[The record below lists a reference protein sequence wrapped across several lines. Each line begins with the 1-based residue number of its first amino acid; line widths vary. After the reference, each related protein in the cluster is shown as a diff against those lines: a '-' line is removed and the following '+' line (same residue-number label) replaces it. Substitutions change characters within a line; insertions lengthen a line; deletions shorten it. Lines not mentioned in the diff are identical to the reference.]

1 MQKKI
6 ALALGAAFS
15 ISVAG
20 TVLAASA
27 NLFAVVPEHHW
38 SYSAVGQLAK
48 AGIVEG
54 FGGSVYREDVML
66 TRVEMAAIVAK
77 AIAKADKAG
86 SEDQAVIKKLQA
98 EFAPEL
104 NMGSTDNTER
114 RLEKLEKG
122 KSSVKISGDARLR
135 YQSNWNQNAT
145 NKDAKNTTRMEQRV
159 RLNISSEVAENVT
172 LLGRVAATNRSN
184 VRGVN
189 ELSKTSKNN
198 TVSFDRA
205 EFQWKNKE
213 TALSVGRILPA
224 LGQGL
229 LWDYN
234 SVDGAMA
241 TYNFGNAQLSAG
253 YGDLAAYTASGNTT
267 NAFLANLKVNVG
279 SATNITVGHLNTMS
293 NNFLDKD
300 KNKIQYDL
308 EQTAVGFTTKT
319 GEFTVTGEY
328 VKNSDSKLPANA
340 QDHGYWGRL
349 LWKGIDNS
357 KPGTVG
363 ISFDYL
369 SLGNCAIDSYNNPG
383 TLVVSG
389 GNSTTGIGGDG
400 AKGYGFGVQYV
411 VAKNANVEARYYNLK
426 PYDQGKSTFS
436 SYKDSYH
443 LIGNFKF

>member
-1 MQKKI
+1 MKKKI
-6 ALALGAAFS
+6 ALAIGAIFS
-15 ISVAG
+15 MNVAG
-20 TVLAASA
+20 TVLAAPA

-86 SEDQAVIKKLQA
+86 SEEQAVIKKLQA

-104 NMGSTDNTER
+104 NMGSTDNTEQ
-114 RLEKLEKG
+114 RLAKLEKG

-135 YQSNWNQNAT
+135 YQSNWNQSAKSTHEKNA
-145 NKDAKNTTRMEQRV
+145 TRMEQRV
-159 RLNISSEVAENVT
+159 RLNMSAEVAENIT
-172 LLGRVAATNRSN
+172 LLSRVAATNRSN
-184 VRGVN
+184 VRKADAQ
-189 ELSKTSKNN
+189 SKSSTNN
-198 TVSFDRA
+198 TVRFDRA
-205 EFQWKNKE
+205 EFQWNNKE
-213 TALSVGRILPA
+213 MTVAAGRILPA

-241 TYNFGNAQLSAG
+241 TYNLGNAQLSAG
-253 YGDLAAYTASGNTT
+253 YGDLAAYTESGSTT

-279 SATNITVGHLNTMS
+279 PSTNITVGHLNTMS
-293 NNFLDKD
+293 NNILDSKD
-300 KNKIQYDL
+300 KKIQYDL
-308 EQTAVGFTTKT
+308 EQTAIGFTTKT
-319 GEFTVTGEY
+319 GDFTVTGEY
-328 VKNSDSKLPANA
+328 VKNSDSKLPAEA

-357 KPGTVG
+357 KPGTFG

-369 SLGNCAIDSYNNPG
+369 SLGNYAVDSTNNPS
-383 TLVVSG
+383 TLVISG
-389 GNSTTGIGGDG
+389 GNGLGGDG
-400 AKGYGFGVQYV
+400 AKGYGFGAQYV
-411 VAKNANVEARYYNLK
+411 FAKNANVEARYYNLK

>member
-1 MQKKI
+1 MKKKI

-15 ISVAG
+15 MSVAG
-20 TVLAASA
+20 TVLAAPA

-77 AIAKADKAG
+77 AIAKADKAD
-86 SEDQAVIKKLQA
+86 SEEQAMIKKLQA

-104 NMGSTDNTER
+104 NMGGTDNTEQ
-114 RLEKLEKG
+114 RLAKLEKG

-135 YQSNWNQNAT
+135 YQSNWAQGAT
-145 NKDAKNTTRMEQRV
+145 NQSKKTPTRMEERV
-159 RLNISSEVAENVT
+159 RLNLSSEVAENIT
-172 LLGRVAATNRSN
+172 LFGRLTATNTSN
-184 VRGVN
+184 KRGVDKS
-189 ELSKTSKNN
+189 SKTSTTNSP
-198 TVSFDRA
+198 TFDRA

-213 TALSVGRILPA
+213 TAVSVGRILPS

-253 YGDLAAYTASGNTT
+253 YGDLAAYTASGSTT

-279 SATNITVGHLNTMS
+279 PASNITVAHLNTMT
-293 NNFLDKD
+293 NTIANY
-300 KNKIQYDL
+300 NL

-319 GEFTVTGEY
+319 GDFTVIGEY
-328 VKNSDSKLPANA
+328 VKNNDSKLPAGS

-357 KPGTVG
+357 KPGTFG

-369 SLGNCAIDSYNNPG
+369 ALGNYAVDSYNNPG

-389 GNSTTGIGGDG
+389 GNSATGLGGDG
-400 AKGYGFGVQYV
+400 AKGYGFGAQYV
-411 VAKNANVEARYYNLK
+411 FAKNANVEARYYNLK

>member
-1 MQKKI
+1 MKKNI
-6 ALALGAAFS
+6 TLAIGAVFS
-15 ISVAG
+15 MSVAG
-20 TVLAASA
+20 TVLAAPA

-86 SEDQAVIKKLQA
+86 SEEQAVIKKLQA

-104 NMGSTDNTER
+104 TMGSTDNTEQ
-114 RLEKLEKG
+114 RLAKLEKG

-135 YQSNWNQNAT
+135 YQSNWNQSAT
-145 NKDAKNTTRMEQRV
+145 DKSSKTPTRMEERV
-159 RLNISSEVAENVT
+159 RLNVSSEVTENIT
-172 LLGRVAATNRSN
+172 LLGRLTATNISN
-184 VRGVN
+184 KRGVN
-189 ELSKTSKNN
+189 KSVKTSETKSL
-198 TVSFDRA
+198 TFDRA

-213 TALSVGRILPA
+213 TAVSAGRILPS

-234 SVDGAMA
+234 SVDGVMA
-241 TYNFGNAQLSAG
+241 TYNFDKVQLSAG
-253 YGDLAAYTASGNTT
+253 YGDLAAYTYTDNNSTR
-267 NAFLANLKVNVG
+267 NAFLANVKIQAGTAANVTI
-279 SATNITVGHLNTMS
+279 AHLNTMT
-293 NNFLDKD
+293 NDVANY
-300 KNKIQYDL
+300 NL
-308 EQTAVGFTTKT
+308 EQTAIGFTTKT
-319 GEFTVTGEY
+319 GDFTVTGEY
-328 VKNSDSKLPANA
+328 VKNSDSKLPAEA

-357 KPGTVG
+357 KPGTFG

-369 SLGNCAIDSYNNPG
+369 SLGNYAVDSTNNPS
-383 TLVVSG
+383 TLVISG
-389 GNSTTGIGGDG
+389 GNGLGGDG
-400 AKGYGFGVQYV
+400 AKGYGFGAQYV
-411 VAKNANVEARYYNLK
+411 FAKNANVEARYYNLK

>member
-1 MQKKI
+1 MKKKI

-15 ISVAG
+15 MSVAG
-20 TVLAASA
+20 TVLGAPA

-38 SYSAVGQLAK
+38 TYSAVGQLAK

-54 FGGSVYREDVML
+54 FGGSSYREDVML

-86 SEDQAVIKKLQA
+86 SEEQAVIKKLQA

-104 NMGSTDNTER
+104 NMGSTDNTEQ
-114 RLEKLEKG
+114 RLAKLEKG

-135 YQSNWNQNAT
+135 YQSNWNQSAT
-145 NKDAKNTTRMEQRV
+145 DKSSKTPTRMEERV
-159 RLNISSEVAENVT
+159 RLNVSSEVTENIT
-172 LLGRVAATNRSN
+172 LLGRLTATNISN
-184 VRGVN
+184 KRGVN
-189 ELSKTSKNN
+189 KAVKTSETKSL
-198 TVSFDRA
+198 TFDRA

-213 TALSVGRILPA
+213 TAVSAGRILPS

-234 SVDGAMA
+234 SVDGVMA
-241 TYNFGNAQLSAG
+241 TYNFDKVQLSAG
-253 YGDLAAYTASGNTT
+253 YGDLAAYTYTDNNSTR
-267 NAFLANLKVNVG
+267 NAFLANVKIQAGTAANVTI
-279 SATNITVGHLNTMS
+279 AHLNTMT
-293 NNFLDKD
+293 NDVANY
-300 KNKIQYDL
+300 NL
-308 EQTAVGFTTKT
+308 EQTAIGFTTKT
-319 GEFTVTGEY
+319 GDFTVTGEY
-328 VKNSDSKLPANA
+328 VKNSDSKLPAEA

-357 KPGTVG
+357 KPGTFG

-369 SLGNCAIDSYNNPG
+369 SLGNYAVDSTNNPS

-389 GNSTTGIGGDG
+389 GNGIGGNG
-400 AKGYGFGVQYV
+400 AKGYGFGAQYV
-411 VAKNANVEARYYNLK
+411 FAKNANVEARYYNLK
-426 PYDQGKSTFS
+426 PYDQKQAGFS
-436 SYKDSYH
+436 SYKDSFH

>member
-1 MQKKI
+1 MKKNI
-6 ALALGAAFS
+6 ALAIGAVFS
-15 ISVAG
+15 MSVAG
-20 TVLAASA
+20 TVLAAPA

-86 SEDQAVIKKLQA
+86 SEEQAVIKKLQA

-104 NMGSTDNTER
+104 NMGSTDNTEQ
-114 RLEKLEKG
+114 RLAKLEKG
-122 KSSVKISGDARLR
+122 KSSVIISGDARLR
-135 YQSNWNQNAT
+135 YQSNWNQSAKNT
-145 NKDAKNTTRMEQRV
+145 DSKNTTRMEQRV
-159 RLNISSEVAENVT
+159 RLNMSAEVADNIT
-172 LLGRVAATNRSN
+172 LLSRVAATNRSN

-205 EFQWKNKE
+205 EFLWTNKE
-213 TALSVGRILPA
+213 MTVAAGRILPA

-234 SVDGAMA
+234 SVDGAVA

-253 YGDLAAYTASGNTT
+253 YGDLAAYTESGSTT

-279 SATNITVGHLNTMS
+279 PSTNITVGHLNTMS
-293 NNFLDKD
+293 NNILDSKD
-300 KNKIQYDL
+300 KKIQYDL
-308 EQTAVGFTTKT
+308 EQTAIGFTTKT
-319 GEFTVTGEY
+319 GDFTVTGEY
-328 VKNSDSKLPANA
+328 VKNSDSKLPAEA

-357 KPGTVG
+357 KPGTFG

-369 SLGNCAIDSYNNPG
+369 SLGNYAVDSTNNPS
-383 TLVVSG
+383 TLVISG
-389 GNSTTGIGGDG
+389 GNGLGGDG
-400 AKGYGFGVQYV
+400 AKGYGFGAQYV
-411 VAKNANVEARYYNLK
+411 FANNANVEARYYNLK

>member
-1 MQKKI
+1 MKKNI
-6 ALALGAAFS
+6 ALAIGAVFS
-15 ISVAG
+15 MSVAG
-20 TVLAASA
+20 TVLAAPA

-54 FGGSVYREDVML
+54 FGGSIYREDVML

-104 NMGSTDNTER
+104 TMGSTDNTEQ
-114 RLEKLEKG
+114 RLAKLEKG

-135 YQSNWNQNAT
+135 YQSNWAQGAT
-145 NKDAKNTTRMEQRV
+145 NKHEKNATRMEQRV
-159 RLNISSEVAENVT
+159 RLNMSAEVAENIT
-172 LLGRVAATNRSN
+172 LLSRVAATNKSN
-184 VRGVN
+184 VRKADAQ
-189 ELSKTSKNN
+189 SKSSTNN
-198 TVSFDRA
+198 TVRFDRA
-205 EFQWKNKE
+205 EFQWNNKE
-213 TALSVGRILPA
+213 MTVAAGRILPA

-234 SVDGAMA
+234 SVDGAVA

-253 YGDLAAYTASGNTT
+253 YGDLAAYTESGSTT

-279 SATNITVGHLNTMS
+279 PSTNITVGHLNTMS
-293 NNFLDKD
+293 NNILDSKD
-300 KNKIQYDL
+300 KKIQYDL
-308 EQTAVGFTTKT
+308 EQTAIGFTTKA
-319 GEFTVTGEY
+319 GDFTVNGEY
-328 VKNSDSKLPANA
+328 VKNSDSKLPAEA

-357 KPGTVG
+357 KPGTFG

-369 SLGNCAIDSYNNPG
+369 SLGNYAVDSTNNPS
-383 TLVVSG
+383 TLVISG
-389 GNSTTGIGGDG
+389 GNGLGGDG
-400 AKGYGFGVQYV
+400 AKGYGFGAQYV
-411 VAKNANVEARYYNLK
+411 FAKNANVEARYYNLK

>member
-1 MQKKI
+1 MKKNI
-6 ALALGAAFS
+6 ALAIGAVFS
-15 ISVAG
+15 MSVAG
-20 TVLAASA
+20 TVLAAPA

-54 FGGSVYREDVML
+54 FGGSIYREDVML

-104 NMGSTDNTER
+104 NMGSTDNTEQ
-114 RLEKLEKG
+114 RLAKLEKG

-135 YQSNWNQNAT
+135 YQSNWAQGATDKHEKNA
-145 NKDAKNTTRMEQRV
+145 TRMEQRV
-159 RLNISSEVAENVT
+159 RLNMTAEVAENIT
-172 LLGRVAATNRSN
+172 LLSRVAATNKSN
-184 VRGVN
+184 VRKADAQ
-189 ELSKTSKNN
+189 SKSSTNN
-198 TVSFDRA
+198 TVRFDRA
-205 EFQWKNKE
+205 EFQWNNKE
-213 TALSVGRILPA
+213 MTVAAGRILPA

-234 SVDGAMA
+234 SVDGAVA

-253 YGDLAAYTASGNTT
+253 YGDLAAYTESGSTT

-279 SATNITVGHLNTMS
+279 PSTNITVGHLNTMS
-293 NNFLDKD
+293 NNILDSKD
-300 KNKIQYDL
+300 KKIQYDL
-308 EQTAVGFTTKT
+308 EQTAIGFTTKA
-319 GEFTVTGEY
+319 GDFTVTGEY
-328 VKNSDSKLPANA
+328 VKNSDSKLPAEA

-357 KPGTVG
+357 KPGTFG

-369 SLGNCAIDSYNNPG
+369 SLGNYAVDSTNNPS
-383 TLVVSG
+383 TLVISG
-389 GNSTTGIGGDG
+389 GNGLGGDG
-400 AKGYGFGVQYV
+400 AKGYGFGAQYV
-411 VAKNANVEARYYNLK
+411 FAKNANVEARYYNLK

>member
-1 MQKKI
+1 MKKKI

-15 ISVAG
+15 MSVAG
-20 TVLAASA
+20 TVLAAPA

-38 SYSAVGQLAK
+38 TYSAVGKLAK

-54 FGGSVYREDVML
+54 FGGSAYREDVML

-77 AIAKADKAG
+77 AIAKADKAD
-86 SEDQAVIKKLQA
+86 SEEQAVIKKLQA

-104 NMGSTDNTER
+104 NMGGTDNTEQ
-114 RLEKLEKG
+114 RLAKLEKG

-135 YQSNWNQNAT
+135 YQSNWNQNAKNT
-145 NKDAKNTTRMEQRV
+145 DSKNTTRMEQRV
-159 RLNISSEVAENVT
+159 RLNISSEVAENIT
-172 LLGRVAATNRSN
+172 LLSRVAATNRSN
-184 VRGVN
+184 FRGVN

-213 TALSVGRILPA
+213 ATVSVGRTLPA

-234 SVDGAMA
+234 SVDGAMV
-241 TYNFGNAQLSAG
+241 TYQFGNAQLLAG

-279 SATNITVGHLNTMS
+279 PSTNITVAHLNTTS

-300 KNKIQYDL
+300 KKKIQYDL
-308 EQTAVGFTTKT
+308 EQTAIGFTTKS
-319 GEFTVTGEY
+319 GDFTVTGEY
-328 VKNSDSKLPANA
+328 VKNSDSKLPTGA

-357 KPGTVG
+357 KPGTFG
-363 ISFDYL
+363 INFDYL
-369 SLGNCAIDSYNNPG
+369 ALGNYAIDSFNNPG

-389 GNSTTGIGGDG
+389 GDSATGIGGNG
-400 AKGYGFGVQYV
+400 AKGYGFGAQYV
-411 VAKNANVEARYYNLK
+411 FAKNANVEARYYNLK
-426 PYDQGKSTFS
+426 PYDQGKSGFS

>member
-1 MQKKI
+1 MKKNI
-6 ALALGAAFS
+6 ALAIGAVFS
-15 ISVAG
+15 MSVAG
-20 TVLAASA
+20 TVLAAPA

-86 SEDQAVIKKLQA
+86 SEEQAVIKKLQA

-104 NMGSTDNTER
+104 TMGSTDSTEQ
-114 RLEKLEKG
+114 RLAKLDKG

-135 YQSNWNQNAT
+135 YQSNWNQS
-145 NKDAKNTTRMEQRV
+145 AKNTHEKNATRMEQRV
-159 RLNISSEVAENVT
+159 RLNMSAEVAENIT
-172 LLGRVAATNRSN
+172 LLSRVAATNRSN
-184 VRGVN
+184 VRKADAQ
-189 ELSKTSKNN
+189 SKSSTNN
-198 TVSFDRA
+198 TVRFDRA
-205 EFQWKNKE
+205 EFQWNNKE
-213 TALSVGRILPA
+213 MTVATGRILPA

-234 SVDGAMA
+234 SVDGAVA

-253 YGDLAAYTASGNTT
+253 YGDLAAYTESGSTT
-267 NAFLANLKVNVG
+267 NAFFANLKVNVG
-279 SATNITVGHLNTMS
+279 PSTNITVGHLNTMS
-293 NNFLDKD
+293 NNILDSKD
-300 KNKIQYDL
+300 KKIQYDL
-308 EQTAVGFTTKT
+308 EQTAIGFTTKT
-319 GEFTVTGEY
+319 GDFTVTGEY
-328 VKNSDSKLPANA
+328 VKNSDSKLPAEA

-357 KPGTVG
+357 KPGTFG

-369 SLGNCAIDSYNNPG
+369 SLGNYAVDSTNNPS
-383 TLVVSG
+383 TLVISG
-389 GNSTTGIGGDG
+389 GNGLGGDG
-400 AKGYGFGVQYV
+400 AKGYGFGAQYV
-411 VAKNANVEARYYNLK
+411 FAKNANVEARYYNLK

>member
-1 MQKKI
+1 MKKKI
-6 ALALGAAFS
+6 ALALGAVFS
-15 ISVAG
+15 MNVAG
-20 TVLAASA
+20 TVLAAPA

-86 SEDQAVIKKLQA
+86 SEEQAVIKKLQA

-104 NMGSTDNTER
+104 NMGSTDNTEQ
-114 RLEKLEKG
+114 RLAKLEKG

-135 YQSNWNQNAT
+135 YQSNWAQGAT
-145 NKDAKNTTRMEQRV
+145 DESKKTPTRMEERV
-159 RLNISSEVAENVT
+159 RLNLSSEVAENIT
-172 LLGRVAATNRSN
+172 LLARLTASN
-184 VRGVN
+184 TSNKRGVD
-189 ELSKTSKNN
+189 LPAKTSTTN
-198 TVSFDRA
+198 SPAFDRA

-213 TALSVGRILPA
+213 SAVSIGRILPS

-241 TYNFGNAQLSAG
+241 TYNFDKVQLSAG
-253 YGDLAAYTASGNTT
+253 YGDLAAYTYTDNKSTR
-267 NAFLANLKVNVG
+267 NAFLANAKIQAG
-279 SATNITVGHLNTMS
+279 AATSVTIAHLNTMT
-293 NNFLDKD
+293 NDVNY
-300 KNKIQYDL
+300 NL

-319 GEFTVTGEY
+319 GDFTVTGEY
-328 VKNSDSKLPANA
+328 VKNSDSKLSVDA

-357 KPGTVG
+357 KPGTFG

-369 SLGNCAIDSYNNPG
+369 SLGNYAVDSTNNPS

-389 GNSTTGIGGDG
+389 GNGLGGDG
-400 AKGYGFGVQYV
+400 AKGYGFGAQYV
-411 VAKNANVEARYYNLK
+411 FAKNANVEARYYNLK
-426 PYDQGKSTFS
+426 PYDQGKSSFS

>member
-1 MQKKI
+1 MKKKI
-6 ALALGAAFS
+6 ALALGAVFS
-15 ISVAG
+15 MSVAG
-20 TVLAASA
+20 TVLAAPA

-86 SEDQAVIKKLQA
+86 SEEQAVIKKLQA

-104 NMGSTDNTER
+104 TMGSTDNTEQ
-114 RLEKLEKG
+114 RLTKLEKG

-135 YQSNWNQNAT
+135 YQSNWAQGAT
-145 NKDAKNTTRMEQRV
+145 DKSSKTPTRMEERV
-159 RLNISSEVAENVT
+159 RLNVSSEVTENIT
-172 LLGRVAATNRSN
+172 LLGRLTATNISN
-184 VRGVN
+184 KRGVN
-189 ELSKTSKNN
+189 KSVKTSETKSL
-198 TVSFDRA
+198 TFDRA

-213 TALSVGRILPA
+213 TAVSAGRILPS

-234 SVDGAMA
+234 SVDGVMA
-241 TYNFGNAQLSAG
+241 TYNFDKVQLSAG
-253 YGDLAAYTASGNTT
+253 YGDLAAYTATGSTT
-267 NAFLANLKVNVG
+267 NAFLANLKINVG
-279 SATNITVGHLNTMS
+279 PSTNITVGHLNTMS
-293 NNFLDKD
+293 NNILDDD
-300 KNKIQYDL
+300 KKKIQYDFD
-308 EQTAVGFTTKT
+308 QTAVGFTTKT

-328 VKNSDSKLPANA
+328 VKNSDSKLPAGA

-357 KPGTVG
+357 KPGTFG

-369 SLGNCAIDSYNNPG
+369 ALGSYAVDSTNNPS

-389 GNSTTGIGGDG
+389 GNGLGNDG
-400 AKGYGFGVQYV
+400 AKGYGFGAQYV
-411 VAKNANVEARYYNLK
+411 FAKNANVEARYYNLK

>member
-1 MQKKI
+1 MKKNI
-6 ALALGAAFS
+6 TLAIGAVFS
-15 ISVAG
+15 MSVAG
-20 TVLAASA
+20 TVLAAPA

-54 FGGSVYREDVML
+54 FGGSAYREDVML

-86 SEDQAVIKKLQA
+86 SEEQAVIKKLQA

-104 NMGSTDNTER
+104 TMGSTDSTEQ
-114 RLEKLEKG
+114 RLAKLEKG

-135 YQSNWNQNAT
+135 YQSNWNQSAT
-145 NKDAKNTTRMEQRV
+145 DKSSKTPTRMEERV
-159 RLNISSEVAENVT
+159 RLNVSSEVTENIT
-172 LLGRVAATNRSN
+172 LLGRLTATNISN
-184 VRGVN
+184 KRGVN
-189 ELSKTSKNN
+189 KSVKTSETKSL
-198 TVSFDRA
+198 TFDRA

-213 TALSVGRILPA
+213 TAVSAGRILPS

-234 SVDGAMA
+234 SVDGVMA
-241 TYNFGNAQLSAG
+241 TYNFDKVQLSAG
-253 YGDLAAYTASGNTT
+253 YGDLAAYTYTDNNSTR
-267 NAFLANLKVNVG
+267 NAFLANVKIQAGTAANVTI
-279 SATNITVGHLNTMS
+279 AHLNTMT
-293 NNFLDKD
+293 NDVANY
-300 KNKIQYDL
+300 NL
-308 EQTAVGFTTKT
+308 EQTAIGFTTKT
-319 GEFTVTGEY
+319 GDFTVTGEY
-328 VKNSDSKLPANA
+328 VKNSDSKLPAEA

-357 KPGTVG
+357 KPGTFG

-369 SLGNCAIDSYNNPG
+369 SLGNYAVDSTNNPS
-383 TLVVSG
+383 TLVISG
-389 GNSTTGIGGDG
+389 GNGLGGDG
-400 AKGYGFGVQYV
+400 AKGYGFGAQYV
-411 VAKNANVEARYYNLK
+411 FAKNANVEARYYNLK

>member
-1 MQKKI
+1 MKKNI
-6 ALALGAAFS
+6 ALAIGAVFS
-15 ISVAG
+15 MSVAG
-20 TVLAASA
+20 TVLAAPA

-54 FGGSVYREDVML
+54 FGGSIYREDVML

-86 SEDQAVIKKLQA
+86 SEEQAVIKKLQA

-104 NMGSTDNTER
+104 NMGSTDNTEQ
-114 RLEKLEKG
+114 RLAKLEKG

-135 YQSNWNQNAT
+135 YQSNWNQS
-145 NKDAKNTTRMEQRV
+145 AKNTHEKNATRMEQRV
-159 RLNISSEVAENVT
+159 RLNMSAEVAENIT
-172 LLGRVAATNRSN
+172 LLSRVAATNRSN
-184 VRGVN
+184 VRKADAQ
-189 ELSKTSKNN
+189 SKSSTNN
-198 TVSFDRA
+198 TVRFDRA
-205 EFQWKNKE
+205 EFQWNNKE
-213 TALSVGRILPA
+213 MTVAAGRILPV

-234 SVDGAMA
+234 SVDGAVA

-253 YGDLAAYTASGNTT
+253 YGDLAAYTESGSTT

-279 SATNITVGHLNTMS
+279 PSTNITVGHLNTMS
-293 NNFLDKD
+293 NNILDSKD
-300 KNKIQYDL
+300 KKIQYDL
-308 EQTAVGFTTKT
+308 EQTAIGFTTKT
-319 GEFTVTGEY
+319 GDFTVTGEY
-328 VKNSDSKLPANA
+328 VKNSDSKLPAEA

-357 KPGTVG
+357 KPGTFG

-369 SLGNCAIDSYNNPG
+369 SLGNYAVDSTNNPS
-383 TLVVSG
+383 TLVLSG
-389 GNSTTGIGGDG
+389 GNGLGGDG
-400 AKGYGFGVQYV
+400 AKGYGFGAQYV
-411 VAKNANVEARYYNLK
+411 FAKNANVEARYYNLK

>member
-1 MQKKI
+1 MKKKI
-6 ALALGAAFS
+6 ALALGAVFS
-15 ISVAG
+15 MSVAG
-20 TVLAASA
+20 TVLAAPA
-27 NLFAVVPEHHW
+27 NLFAVVPKHHW

-54 FGGSVYREDVML
+54 FGGSIYREDVML

-86 SEDQAVIKKLQA
+86 SEEQAVIKKLQA

-104 NMGSTDNTER
+104 NMGSTDNTEQ
-114 RLEKLEKG
+114 RLTKLEKG

-135 YQSNWNQNAT
+135 YQSNWNQNAKNT
-145 NKDAKNTTRMEQRV
+145 DSKNTTRMEQRV
-159 RLNISSEVAENVT
+159 RVNLTSEMAGNISF
-172 LLGRVAATNRSN
+172 LGRVAATNRSN
-184 VRGVN
+184 VRDVN
-189 ELSKTSKNN
+189 ANVKTSKNN

-213 TALSVGRILPA
+213 TTVSAGRILPA

-234 SVDGAMA
+234 SIDGAIA
-241 TYNFGNAQLSAG
+241 AYNFGNAQLLAG
-253 YGDLAAYTASGNTT
+253 YGDLAAYTASGKTT
-267 NAFLANLKVNVG
+267 NAFLANFKVNVG
-279 SATNITVGHLNTMS
+279 PTSNITVAHLNTMT
-293 NNFLDKD
+293 NAIADYN
-300 KNKIQYDL
+300 L

-328 VKNSDSKLPANA
+328 VKNSDSKLPAGA

-357 KPGTVG
+357 NPGTFG

-369 SLGNCAIDSYNNPG
+369 ALGNYAVDSYNNPG

-389 GNSTTGIGGDG
+389 GNSITGLGGDG
-400 AKGYGFGVQYV
+400 AKGYGFGAQYV
-411 VAKNANVEARYYNLK
+411 FAKNANVEARYYNLK
-426 PYDQGKSTFS
+426 PYDQGKSSFS

>member
-1 MQKKI
+1 MKKKI
-6 ALALGAAFS
+6 ALAIGAIFS
-15 ISVAG
+15 MNVAG
-20 TVLAASA
+20 TVLAAPA

-86 SEDQAVIKKLQA
+86 SEEQAVIKKLQA

-104 NMGSTDNTER
+104 TMGSTDNTEQ
-114 RLEKLEKG
+114 RLAKLEKG

-135 YQSNWNQNAT
+135 YQSNWNQS
-145 NKDAKNTTRMEQRV
+145 AKNTHEKNATRMEQRV
-159 RLNISSEVAENVT
+159 RLNMSAEVAENIT
-172 LLGRVAATNRSN
+172 LLSRVAATNRSN
-184 VRGVN
+184 VRKADAQ
-189 ELSKTSKNN
+189 SKSSTNN
-198 TVSFDRA
+198 TVRFDRA
-205 EFQWKNKE
+205 EFQWNNKE
-213 TALSVGRILPA
+213 MTVAAGRILPA

-234 SVDGAMA
+234 SVDGAVA

-253 YGDLAAYTASGNTT
+253 YGDLAAYTESGSTT

-279 SATNITVGHLNTMS
+279 PSTNITVGHLNTMS
-293 NNFLDKD
+293 NNILDSKD
-300 KNKIQYDL
+300 KKIQYDL
-308 EQTAVGFTTKT
+308 EQTAIGFTTKT
-319 GEFTVTGEY
+319 GDFTVTGEY
-328 VKNSDSKLPANA
+328 VKNSDSKLPAEA

-357 KPGTVG
+357 KPGTFG

-369 SLGNCAIDSYNNPG
+369 SLGNYAVDSTNNPS
-383 TLVVSG
+383 TLVISG
-389 GNSTTGIGGDG
+389 GNGLGGDG
-400 AKGYGFGVQYV
+400 AKGYGFGAQYV
-411 VAKNANVEARYYNLK
+411 FAKNANVEARYYNLK

-443 LIGNFKF
+443 LLGNFKF

>member
-1 MQKKI
+1 MKKNI
-6 ALALGAAFS
+6 ALAIGAIFS
-15 ISVAG
+15 MNVAG
-20 TVLAASA
+20 TVLAAPA

-86 SEDQAVIKKLQA
+86 SEEQAVIKKLQA

-104 NMGSTDNTER
+104 TMGSTDSTEQ
-114 RLEKLEKG
+114 RLAKLEKG

-135 YQSNWNQNAT
+135 YQSNWNQS
-145 NKDAKNTTRMEQRV
+145 AKNTHEKNATRMEQRV
-159 RLNISSEVAENVT
+159 RLNMSAEVAENIT
-172 LLGRVAATNRSN
+172 LLSRVAATNRSN
-184 VRGVN
+184 VRKADAQ
-189 ELSKTSKNN
+189 SKSSTNN
-198 TVSFDRA
+198 TVRFDRA
-205 EFQWKNKE
+205 EFQWNNKE
-213 TALSVGRILPA
+213 MTVATGRILPA

-234 SVDGAMA
+234 SVDGAVA

-253 YGDLAAYTASGNTT
+253 YGDLAAYTESGSTT

-279 SATNITVGHLNTMS
+279 PSTNITVGHLNTMS
-293 NNFLDKD
+293 NNILDSKD
-300 KNKIQYDL
+300 KKIQYDL
-308 EQTAVGFTTKT
+308 EQTAIGFTTKT
-319 GEFTVTGEY
+319 GDFTVTGEY
-328 VKNSDSKLPANA
+328 VKNSDSKLPAEA

-357 KPGTVG
+357 KPGTFG

-369 SLGNCAIDSYNNPG
+369 SLGNYAVDSTNNPS
-383 TLVVSG
+383 TLVISG
-389 GNSTTGIGGDG
+389 GNGLGGDG
-400 AKGYGFGVQYV
+400 AKGYGFGAQYV
-411 VAKNANVEARYYNLK
+411 FAKNANVEARYYNLK

>member
-1 MQKKI
+1 MKKNI
-6 ALALGAAFS
+6 TLAIGAVFS
-15 ISVAG
+15 MSVAG
-20 TVLAASA
+20 TVLAAPA

-86 SEDQAVIKKLQA
+86 SEEQAVIKKLQA

-104 NMGSTDNTER
+104 TMGSTDNTEQ
-114 RLEKLEKG
+114 RLAKLEKG

-135 YQSNWNQNAT
+135 YQSNWNQNAKNT
-145 NKDAKNTTRMEQRV
+145 DSKNTTRMEQRV
-159 RLNISSEVAENVT
+159 RLNMSAEVADNIT
-172 LLGRVAATNRSN
+172 LLSRVAATNRSN

-205 EFQWKNKE
+205 EFLWTNKE
-213 TALSVGRILPA
+213 MTVAAGRILPA

-234 SVDGAMA
+234 SVDGAVA

-253 YGDLAAYTASGNTT
+253 YGDLAAYTESGSTT

-279 SATNITVGHLNTMS
+279 PSTNITVGHLNTMS
-293 NNFLDKD
+293 NNILDSKD
-300 KNKIQYDL
+300 KKIQYDL
-308 EQTAVGFTTKT
+308 EQTAIGFTTKT
-319 GEFTVTGEY
+319 GDFTVTGEY
-328 VKNSDSKLPANA
+328 VKNSDSKLPAEA

-357 KPGTVG
+357 KPGTFG

-369 SLGNCAIDSYNNPG
+369 SLGNYAVDSTNNPS
-383 TLVVSG
+383 TLVISG
-389 GNSTTGIGGDG
+389 GNGLGGDG
-400 AKGYGFGVQYV
+400 AKGYGFGAQYV
-411 VAKNANVEARYYNLK
+411 FANNANVEARYYNLK

>member
-1 MQKKI
+1 MKKKI
-6 ALALGAAFS
+6 ALAIGAVFS
-15 ISVAG
+15 MSVAG
-20 TVLAASA
+20 TVLAAPA

-66 TRVEMAAIVAK
+66 TRVEMVAIVAK

-86 SEDQAVIKKLQA
+86 SEEQAVIKKLQA

-104 NMGSTDNTER
+104 NMGSTDNTEQ
-114 RLEKLEKG
+114 RLAKLEKG

-135 YQSNWNQNAT
+135 YQSNWNQSAT
-145 NKDAKNTTRMEQRV
+145 NKHEKNATRMEQRV
-159 RLNISSEVAENVT
+159 RLNMSAEVAENIT
-172 LLGRVAATNRSN
+172 LLSRVAATNRSN
-184 VRGVN
+184 VRKADAQ
-189 ELSKTSKNN
+189 SKSSTNN
-198 TVSFDRA
+198 TVRFDRA
-205 EFQWKNKE
+205 EFQWNNKE
-213 TALSVGRILPA
+213 MTVAAGRILPA

-234 SVDGAMA
+234 SVDGAVA

-253 YGDLAAYTASGNTT
+253 YGDLAAYTESGSTT

-279 SATNITVGHLNTMS
+279 PSTNITVGHLNTMS
-293 NNFLDKD
+293 NNILDSKD
-300 KNKIQYDL
+300 KKIQYDL
-308 EQTAVGFTTKT
+308 EQTAIGFTTKT
-319 GEFTVTGEY
+319 GDFTVTGEY
-328 VKNSDSKLPANA
+328 VKNSDSKLPAEA

-357 KPGTVG
+357 KPGTFG

-369 SLGNCAIDSYNNPG
+369 SLGNYAVDSTNNPS
-383 TLVVSG
+383 TLVLSG
-389 GNSTTGIGGDG
+389 GNGLGGDG
-400 AKGYGFGVQYV
+400 AKGYGFGAQYV
-411 VAKNANVEARYYNLK
+411 FAKNANVEARYYNLK

>member
-1 MQKKI
+1 MKKNI
-6 ALALGAAFS
+6 ALAIGAIFS
-15 ISVAG
+15 MNVAG
-20 TVLAASA
+20 TVLAAPA

-66 TRVEMAAIVAK
+66 TRVEMVAIVAK

-86 SEDQAVIKKLQA
+86 SEEQAVIKKLQA

-104 NMGSTDNTER
+104 TMGSTDSTEQ
-114 RLEKLEKG
+114 RLAKLEKG

-135 YQSNWNQNAT
+135 YQSNWNQS
-145 NKDAKNTTRMEQRV
+145 AKNTHEKNATRMEQRV
-159 RLNISSEVAENVT
+159 RLNMSAEVAENIT
-172 LLGRVAATNRSN
+172 LLSRVAATNRSN
-184 VRGVN
+184 VRKADAQ
-189 ELSKTSKNN
+189 SKSSTNN
-198 TVSFDRA
+198 TVRFDRA
-205 EFQWKNKE
+205 EFQWNNKE
-213 TALSVGRILPA
+213 MTVAAGRILPA

-234 SVDGAMA
+234 SVDGAVA

-253 YGDLAAYTASGNTT
+253 YGDLAAYTESGSTT

-279 SATNITVGHLNTMS
+279 PSTNITVGHLNTMS
-293 NNFLDKD
+293 NNILDSKD
-300 KNKIQYDL
+300 KKIQYDL
-308 EQTAVGFTTKT
+308 EQTAIGFTTKT
-319 GEFTVTGEY
+319 GDFTVTGEY
-328 VKNSDSKLPANA
+328 VKNSDSKLPAEA

-357 KPGTVG
+357 KPGTFG

-369 SLGNCAIDSYNNPG
+369 SLGNYAVDSTNNPS
-383 TLVVSG
+383 TLVLSG
-389 GNSTTGIGGDG
+389 GNGLGGDG
-400 AKGYGFGVQYV
+400 AKGYGFGAQYV
-411 VAKNANVEARYYNLK
+411 FAKNANVEARYYNLK

>member
-1 MQKKI
+1 MKKKI
-6 ALALGAAFS
+6 ALALGAVFS
-15 ISVAG
+15 MSVAG
-20 TVLAASA
+20 TVLAAPA

-86 SEDQAVIKKLQA
+86 SEEQAVIKKLQA

-104 NMGSTDNTER
+104 NMGSTDNTEQ
-114 RLEKLEKG
+114 RLAKLEKS

-135 YQSNWNQNAT
+135 YQSNWNQSAT
-145 NKDAKNTTRMEQRV
+145 NKHEKNATRMEQRV
-159 RLNISSEVAENVT
+159 RLNISSDVAENIT
-172 LLGRVAATNRSN
+172 LLSRVAATNRSN
-184 VRGVN
+184 VRKADAQ
-189 ELSKTSKNN
+189 SKSSTNN
-198 TVSFDRA
+198 TVRFDRA

-213 TALSVGRILPA
+213 TTVSAGRILPA
-224 LGQGL
+224 LGQSL

-241 TYNFGNAQLSAG
+241 TYNFGKVQLSAG
-253 YGDLAAYTASGNTT
+253 YGDLAAYTESGSTT
-267 NAFLANLKVNVG
+267 NAFLANLKVNAG
-279 SATNITVGHLNTMS
+279 PTSNITIAHLNTMT
-293 NNFLDKD
+293 NDIANY
-300 KNKIQYDL
+300 NL
-308 EQTAVGFTTKT
+308 EQTAVGITTKA

-328 VKNSDSKLPANA
+328 VKNSDSKLPAGA

-357 KPGTVG
+357 KPGTFG

-369 SLGNCAIDSYNNPG
+369 SLGNYAVDSMNNPS

-389 GNSTTGIGGDG
+389 GNGLGGDG
-400 AKGYGFGVQYV
+400 AKGYGFGAQYV
-411 VAKNANVEARYYNLK
+411 FAKNANVEARYYNLK
-426 PYDQGKSTFS
+426 PYDQGKSSFS

>member
-1 MQKKI
+1 MKKKI
-6 ALALGAAFS
+6 ALAIGAIFS
-15 ISVAG
+15 MNVAG
-20 TVLAASA
+20 TVLAAPA

-86 SEDQAVIKKLQA
+86 SEEQAVIKKLQA

-104 NMGSTDNTER
+104 NMGSTDNTEQ
-114 RLEKLEKG
+114 RLAKLEKG

-135 YQSNWNQNAT
+135 YQSNWNQS
-145 NKDAKNTTRMEQRV
+145 AKNTHEKNATRMEQRV
-159 RLNISSEVAENVT
+159 RLNMSAEVAENIT
-172 LLGRVAATNRSN
+172 LLSRVAATNRSN
-184 VRGVN
+184 VRKADAQ
-189 ELSKTSKNN
+189 SKSSTNN
-198 TVSFDRA
+198 TVRFDRA
-205 EFQWKNKE
+205 EFQWNNKE
-213 TALSVGRILPA
+213 MTVAAGRILPA

-253 YGDLAAYTASGNTT
+253 CGDLAAYTESGSTT

-279 SATNITVGHLNTMS
+279 PSTDITVGHLNTMS
-293 NNFLDKD
+293 NNILDSKD
-300 KNKIQYDL
+300 KKIQYDL
-308 EQTAVGFTTKT
+308 EQTAIGFTTKT
-319 GEFTVTGEY
+319 GDFTVTGEY
-328 VKNSDSKLPANA
+328 VKNSDSKLPAEA

-357 KPGTVG
+357 KPGTFG

-369 SLGNCAIDSYNNPG
+369 SLGNYAVDSTNNPS
-383 TLVVSG
+383 TLVISG
-389 GNSTTGIGGDG
+389 GNGLGGDG
-400 AKGYGFGVQYV
+400 AKGYGFGAQYV
-411 VAKNANVEARYYNLK
+411 FAKNANVEARYYNLK